1 MTWYVKMLIC
11 EECRKPLD
19 DDEIIIE
26 DMSYETQ
33 EEYRAYSECCEA
45 DVLEYDE
52 LREKIS
58 DFNVWDFVWRKRE
71 EERYDK
77 ERP

>member
-1 MTWYVKMLIC
+1 MLIC

-33 EEYRAYSECCEA
+33 EEYRAYSECCES
-45 DVLEYDE
+45 DILEYDE

-58 DFNVWDFVWRKRE
+58 DFNVWDFVWRRRE
-71 EERYDK
+71 EDK
-77 ERP
+77 YNRMRP

>member
-1 MTWYVKMLIC
+1 MLIC

-26 DMSYETQ
+26 DMSYENQ
-33 EEYRAYSECCEA
+33 EEYIAYSECCEA
-45 DVLEYDE
+45 CIIEYDE
-52 LREKIS
+52 LSEKTS
-58 DFNVWDFVWRKRE
+58 DFNVWRFIYRRRE